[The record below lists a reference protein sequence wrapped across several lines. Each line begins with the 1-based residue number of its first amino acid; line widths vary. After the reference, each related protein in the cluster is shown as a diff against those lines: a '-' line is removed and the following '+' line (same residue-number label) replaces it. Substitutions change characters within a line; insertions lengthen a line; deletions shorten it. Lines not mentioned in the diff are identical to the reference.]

1 MKIVQ
6 AGASVWRAGMKG
18 FGRGSSP
25 APQARGS
32 GCSPAQALRVVLPV
46 LACLGFASSSSDLQ
60 SNNLP
65 AEQITT
71 LQTDVTGGYYVN
83 TTSTTQTETGAHP
96 RTCLDLMNTTGLSQD
111 GFFDIDPDGPG
122 GFPSFLVYC
131 KLESRHTS
139 PGTTVIRTSNPIEG
153 YVHDNDHRVT
163 VTYNSVPDIGAIRA
177 LIEVSAGCRQFLSYT
192 CDGLPIWTHDIQ
204 HVAWLDWNEM
214 EMLNWGGGQT
224 GVPGC
229 DCHLHDDC
237 FGGGICNCNSPEIH
251 GTDSGYIT
259 DTDTLPVTG
268 LVFKNTSIN
277 SGSYSVDNLECFG
290 KKSTEAG
297 SSVAPSK
304 TEEATT
310 ERDKT
315 TTGDETST
323 IQPSTEASGTTD
335 VDETST
341 VGPETTVEGLTAG
354 VSTDAQTTP
363 EPSSTTDED
372 PSTTSESTE
381 AGSSVAPATSKEAT
395 TERDKTTTGDA
406 TSTIRTSTEAP
417 GTTDLVETSTAGPET
432 TVEGLTA
439 GTSTDAQTTPER
451 SSTTED
457 PSTTSESPST
467 IVYVTNEEA
476 ITESDKT
483 TAGDE
488 TTPRRTSTEDPMAT
502 APRSTADG
510 LIMTSGTTLNVNTVQ
525 PEQETTKANLVNEI
539 GDSLQKQLKALAI
552 SAGNTS
558 TDTLINATKN
568 ILGKTSAFLSVQDSV
583 DVSTKMS
590 VVSLVESSLSQ
601 VALGLRD
608 GEKLQLSLDD
618 TKVEVT
624 SFSSAESLQGYVF
637 SAAGSDSPKVDGQ
650 ESKDTA
656 PGEEEVTL
664 AISTGSFGHVEGP
677 VKVLVV
683 YQGLANGTEEGTAG
697 VEASTGSGSDVVSKV
712 NSGILSCSVLSG
724 GQSLDV
730 GLEFSLQQKMDT
742 VVGFEDKIVTRHCSF
757 WNTTLKKWST
767 KGCRTV
773 DAGNAA
779 AATKTNC
786 FCGHNT
792 SFAVLL
798 RVTERPIET
807 TQNSG
812 NEHALE
818 VLSIVLGTL
827 SVICLA
833 LTLILYAY
841 LRLFKFLQV
850 KVHANLTAALLVAQL
865 LFLTG
870 INATENLVVCRI
882 ITVLLQLFFSAAFSW
897 MLIEGG
903 LLFQRATMVSRQPPK
918 MLYLMLVGWGGP
930 FLLTLISF
938 SVGYHQYGIHG
949 LCWLSAH
956 RGQIWAFL
964 TLVIV
969 VILVNVIVMI
979 VVMKTFLSLKMNKDK
994 DNADRI
1000 RASFRAVV
1008 VLVPILGL
1016 SWIFGLLAETSL
1028 VFKYLFV
1035 ILNSSQGIFVFIC
1048 HGVLNIEVQKAMKRR
1063 RANKVSSL
1071 GTSSSEHTQSQSG
1084 SKKTIMTTASSE
1096 GGKQED
1102 RM

>member
-1 MKIVQ
+1 MGILVKFVMVWTVFAMILSIPVACNNWRWSTRRGRRSSGHSASGTSTQQSPVWTDRVSSAASPGEITTDARPTSQPWATAAWNQ
-6 AGASVWRAGMKG
+6 A
-18 FGRGSSP
+18 FSSTD
-25 APQARGS
+25 G
-32 GCSPAQALRVVLPV
+32 GN
-46 LACLGFASSSSDLQ
+46 ASSV
-60 SNNLP
+60 
-65 AEQITT
+65 ATT
-71 LQTDVTGGYYVN
+71 TK
-83 TTSTTQTETGAHP
+83 TGAHP

-363 EPSSTTDED
+363 EPSSTTD
-372 PSTTSESTE
+372 
-381 AGSSVAPATSKEAT
+381 
-395 TERDKTTTGDA
+395 
-406 TSTIRTSTEAP
+406 
-417 GTTDLVETSTAGPET
+417 
-432 TVEGLTA
+432 
-439 GTSTDAQTTPER
+439 
-451 SSTTED
+451 ED